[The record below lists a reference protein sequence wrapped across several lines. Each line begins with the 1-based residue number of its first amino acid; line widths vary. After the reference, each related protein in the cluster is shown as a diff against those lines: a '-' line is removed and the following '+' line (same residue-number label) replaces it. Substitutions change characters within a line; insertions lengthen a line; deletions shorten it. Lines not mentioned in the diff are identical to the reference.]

1 MPPQRF
7 SRYTN
12 YQRDYHHLLL
22 DALRTLLRE
31 ALHYE
36 RVMGTRPAAD
46 EPITIQL
53 RHLDAKAKDYDILD
67 LQPFLD
73 SALFRDDRFELHG
86 DVITHPR

>member
-1 MPPQRF
+1 
-7 SRYTN
+7 
-12 YQRDYHHLLL
+12 
-22 DALRTLLRE
+22 
-31 ALHYE
+31 
-36 RVMGTRPAAD
+36 MGTRPAAD